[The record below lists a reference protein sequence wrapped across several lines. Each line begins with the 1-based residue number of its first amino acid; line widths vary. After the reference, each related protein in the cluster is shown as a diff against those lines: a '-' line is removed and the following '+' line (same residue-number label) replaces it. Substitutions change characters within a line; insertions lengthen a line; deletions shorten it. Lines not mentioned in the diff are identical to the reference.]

1 MKVLLFLL
9 AFCANCHATE
19 SLDYFPETT
28 TYLTSAS
35 GQKQSKYT
43 VFSDNVWLDNIYF
56 THFNLNKTGHP
67 FYWRKEYW
75 INNQWCTSTYAV
87 LFAGTDQ
94 SVYEVGDWLA
104 STPCTPNVLLGYKS
118 NGSPTGLIW
127 HLSDSNLET
136 LAEMNVWRQNTPS
149 SAYAYSGNQA
159 YSKTGLVEHL
169 ETFTPK
175 FGRLNGVWAEGN
187 GTTYNDVVHMV
198 LYHGTRKD
206 TNQVTVRCNAPLIA
220 DGAYY
225 QSFKNY
231 NSYAI
236 ELWLAKGVGIVQ
248 ERTTFIED
256 GSYFGTPNCTGYI
269 YNKAFEWYKDE
280 Q

>member
-1 MKVLLFLL
+1 MKFLLLFL
-9 AFCANCHATE
+9 FCLNAHA
-19 SLDYFPETT
+19 LDLRDYFITEYTVN
-28 TYLTSAS
+28 LNAAN
-35 GQKQSKYT
+35 GNKQSQYT
-43 VFSDNVWLDNIYF
+43 FFKNNAGLLNVYNSLLNI
-56 THFNLNKTGHP
+56 NKAGEP

-75 INNQWCTSTYAV
+75 INNQWCTAT
-87 LFAGTDQ
+87 FAIMFSGDDKNI
-94 SVYEVGDWLA
+94 YEAGDWLA
-104 STPCTPNVLLGYKS
+104 STPCTPNTTLGYRS
-118 NGSPTGLIW
+118 NGVPTGLVW
-127 HLSDSNLET
+127 SLDET
-136 LAEMNVWRQNTPS
+136 ISEMNVWRQNTPS

-159 YSKTGLVEHL
+159 YSKTGLVKHL

-187 GTTYNDVVHMV
+187 GTTYTDVVHMV

-269 YNKAFEWYKDE
+269 YNTAFEWYKDE